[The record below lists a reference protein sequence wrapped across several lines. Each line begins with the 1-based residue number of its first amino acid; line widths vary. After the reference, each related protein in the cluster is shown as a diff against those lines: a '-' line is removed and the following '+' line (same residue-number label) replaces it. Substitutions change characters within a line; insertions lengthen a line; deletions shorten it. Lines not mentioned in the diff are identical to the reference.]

1 MTLTESQQ
9 ARHDRML
16 SEASRLA
23 AEGGFDA
30 VQMRSVATSADVA
43 LGTLYR
49 YFPSKEHLLVSAMM
63 RQIETL
69 SNRVMVKPPA
79 GSTSVDRVTEV
90 LARANRSLQS
100 QQNFTAA
107 VVRSLA
113 SGDET
118 VAPVVRQ
125 VRELMGTIILTAM
138 TDVVPTDRQRLQA
151 QLLQEIWLSALVAW
165 ISGVDDAGSVAAKL
179 NAAAAL
185 LLESDR

>member
-1 MTLTESQQ
+1 LTLTESQQ

-16 SEASRLA
+16 GEAARLA
-23 AEGGFDA
+23 AQGGFDA
-30 VQMRSVATSADVA
+30 VQMREVAAAADVA

-63 RQIETL
+63 RQIESL
-69 SNRVMVKPPA
+69 STGLAIHPA
-79 GSTSVDRVTEV
+79 EGATALDRVVDV
-90 LARANRSLQS
+90 LTRANLALQR
-100 QQNFTAA
+100 QQNFTVA

-113 SGDET
+113 SGDEN

-138 TDVVPTDRQRLQA
+138 TSSEPSERERLQA

-165 ISGVDDAGSVAAKL
+165 ISGVEDAASVTAKL
-179 NAAAAL
+179 TAAADL
-185 LLESDR
+185 LLGSDR